1 MFLKVINIQLNL
13 FKSAVLGP
21 KNVAVVERKPMSKGS
36 ETRVRV
42 WTVLQ
47 KSCCCREVAVSGSSI
62 VHFFCR
68 LLRFDD
74 NEPGRQLK
82 QPPAAFLEADSAEV
96 RVKLLFQFFVFVLV
110 QVQS

>member
-13 FKSAVLGP
+13 FTSAVLGP

-47 KSCCCREVAVSGSSI
+47 KVAV
-62 VHFFCR
+62 VER
-68 LLRFDD
+68 WPLV
-74 NEPGRQLK
+74 
-82 QPPAAFLEADSAEV
+82 EV
-96 RVKLLFQFFVFVLV
+96 RLYISFVGFCDLMTMN
-110 QVQS
+110 QEDSSSNLQRRFSKQTRLR

>member
-1 MFLKVINIQLNL
+1 
-13 FKSAVLGP
+13 VLGQ
-21 KNVAVVERKPMSKGS
+21 KKVAVVERKPISKGIEMS
-36 ETRVRV
+36 RVSV
-42 WTVLQ
+42 WTVRQ
-47 KSCCCREVAVSGSSI
+47 KSGCCREVAVSGSLT
-62 VHFFCR
+62 VYFFCR

-110 QVQS
+110 QFQS